1 MTPNDVK
8 ELLKTLLVQEG
19 IPIELIDIVPS
30 QNPSTSDSTTKGR
43 IKDVIHQWN
52 KDGKFY
58 TRHPG
63 REDIM
68 EFYSKTDPD
77 AATIELLDGFRV
89 EQLLESIIAELKL
102 SICFTN
108 HGYRLVTLDKNDTT
122 RYPVKILHGGFRLE
136 KKQDTEVLAK
146 ELEKVTNS
154 FERKLNERNIKVKL
168 FHCGF
173 RLEKSTEANIL
184 ISEVKEIAK
193 RIDETTGV
201 NYVLDSYSTPASEDT
216 FKSTNC
222 TSANIRISL
231 WRFPSRSMVL

>member
-8 ELLKTLLVQEG
+8 ELLKTLIVQEG

-30 QNPSTSDSTTKGR
+30 QNSSTSDNTTEGR

-77 AATIELLDGFRV
+77 AATIELLDSFKV
-89 EQLLESIIAELKL
+89 EELLESIIAELKL
-102 SICFTN
+102 PICFTN

-122 RYPVKILHGGFRLE
+122 RYPIKILHGGFRLE
-136 KKQDTEVLAK
+136 KKQNTEVLTK
-146 ELEKVTNS
+146 KLEKVTNC
-154 FERKLNERNIKVKL
+154 FETNLNEKNIKVKL
-168 FHCGF
+168 FHRGF
-173 RLEKSTEANIL
+173 RLEKSTEANIP
-184 ISEVKEIAK
+184 ISDVKKIAN
-193 RIDETTGV
+193 RIDEVMGI
-201 NYVLDSYSTPASEDT
+201 NYVLDSYNTPASEDT

-222 TSANIRISL
+222 ISANIRISL
-231 WRFPSRSMVL
+231 WRFPRR

>member
-1 MTPNDVK
+1 MTPNDVR
-8 ELLKTLLVQEG
+8 ELLKSIIVEEG
-19 IPIELIDIVPS
+19 LPMEVIDLVPS
-30 QNPSTSDSTTKGR
+30 QNTFTSDNTTESR

-77 AATIELLDGFRV
+77 SATIELLESFKV
-89 EQLLESIIAELKL
+89 EKLLESIIAELKL
-102 SICFTN
+102 PICYTN

-122 RYPVKILHGGFRLE
+122 RYPVRILHGGFRLE
-136 KKQDTEVLAK
+136 KKQDRESLSE
-146 ELEKVTNS
+146 ELEKVTNC
-154 FERKLNERNIKVKL
+154 FETKLNEKNIKVKL
-168 FHCGF
+168 FHRGF
-173 RLEKSTEANIL
+173 RLDKSAEANIP
-184 ISEVKEIAK
+184 ISEVRGIAK
-193 RIDETTGV
+193 RIDDVMGI
-201 NYVLDSYSTPASEDT
+201 NYVLDSYSTPSSEDT

-231 WRFPSRSMVL
+231 WRFPRR

>member
-8 ELLKTLLVQEG
+8 ELLKSIIVEEDL
-19 IPIELIDIVPS
+19 PIEVIDLVPS
-30 QNPSTSDSTTKGR
+30 QRTFTSDHTTESR

-68 EFYSKTDPD
+68 EFYSKTDHG
-77 AATIELLDGFRV
+77 AATIELLDSFKV
-89 EQLLESIIAELKL
+89 EELLESIIAELKL

-122 RYPVKILHGGFRLE
+122 HYPVKILHGGFRLK
-136 KKQDTEVLAK
+136 KKQDIEILPEGLKKA
-146 ELEKVTNS
+146 TNY
-154 FERKLNERNIKVKL
+154 FETKLNEKNIKVKL

-173 RLEKSTEANIL
+173 RLEKSTEANIP
-184 ISEVKEIAK
+184 ISEVRDIAK
-193 RIDETTGV
+193 RIDDATDI
-201 NYVLDSYSTPASEDT
+201 NYVLDSYNTPASENT
-216 FKSTNC
+216 FKSTYC
-222 TSANIRISL
+222 TWANIRISL
-231 WRFPSRSMVL
+231 WRFPRR